1 MWNMKYVIQC
11 HFGMNIYNNSVL
23 AYSTRNIHS
32 TYFHIRH
39 SIPECICIK
48 FHAFLSFIYCVCTA
62 FLQICN
68 PLLGILNKF
77 IGYKEMLHYIVI
89 SHSIVQY
96 ICNFKDFT
104 SERRMSNYYNFL
116 S

>member
-1 MWNMKYVIQC
+1 MKYVIQC

-23 AYSTRNIHS
+23 AYSTRNIRS

-39 SIPECICIK
+39 SIPEYICIR
-48 FHAFLSFIYCVCTA
+48 FHAFLLSVCTA

-68 PLLGILNKF
+68 PLLGILSKF

-96 ICNFKDFT
+96 IFNFKDFT
-104 SERRMSNYYNFL
+104 SERHMSNYHFL